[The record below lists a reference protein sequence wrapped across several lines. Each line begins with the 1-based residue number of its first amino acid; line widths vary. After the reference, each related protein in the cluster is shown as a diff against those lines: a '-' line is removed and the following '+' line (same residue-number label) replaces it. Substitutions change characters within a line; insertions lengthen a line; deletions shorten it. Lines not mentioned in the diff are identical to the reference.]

1 MTLYRPSHNQL
12 QKLDEIL
19 GSLEGRR
26 IGLLGLGVAGR
37 AMASYLLSRGAQV
50 IAADLRA
57 ELADDETL
65 SSDLQLRLGEM
76 SEATF
81 ADVEALVISPGA
93 HPGQPAVEAVRKAD
107 GEAPSIEIMSAL
119 ANAYGGFL
127 VDLLGRKAAV
137 SLMRGHADHIEK
149 LEDSGI
155 TDGKH

>member
-1 MTLYRPSHNQL
+1 MAKKSKEEEPIMNSQSEDR
-12 QKLDEIL
+12 
-19 GSLEGRR
+19 GRVDR
-26 IGLLGLGVAGR
+26 
-37 AMASYLLSRGAQV
+37 
-50 IAADLRA
+50 IAAEIMEPALR
-57 ELADDETL
+57 
-65 SSDLQLRLGEM
+65 
-76 SEATF
+76 
-81 ADVEALVISPGA
+81 
-93 HPGQPAVEAVRKAD
+93 EAVRKAD